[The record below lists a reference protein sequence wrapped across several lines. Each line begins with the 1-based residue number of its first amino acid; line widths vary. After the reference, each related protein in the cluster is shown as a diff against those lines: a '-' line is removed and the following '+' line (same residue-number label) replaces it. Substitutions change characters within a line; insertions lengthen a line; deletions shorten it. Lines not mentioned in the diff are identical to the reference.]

1 MGSCVYTCG
10 SMSPKKVQQFSTGVQ
25 EYSTGSY
32 AYNPGQMSGG
42 KVPEYSTG
50 FLCIYI
56 RLYGRWEGPRVT
68 FWVCMDISRAL
79 C

>member
-1 MGSCVYTCG
+1 MGSYVYG
-10 SMSPKKVQQFSTGVQ
+10 SMSPKKVQEFSTGVQ

-56 RLYGRWEGPRVT
+56 RLYGRREGPRVT